1 MYVPG
6 NTGDTLILLKK
17 GGGGY
22 SCEILM
28 YVGTLYFY
36 LLSVETLSLLQ
47 NYKKKKKKARKEIF
61 LYVIDCAYLK
71 LGKR

>member
-28 YVGTLYFY
+28 YVGTMYFY
-36 LLSVETLSLLQ
+36 LLSVETLSLLK
-47 NYKKKKKKARKEIF
+47 N
-61 LYVIDCAYLK
+61 
-71 LGKR
+71 

>member
-28 YVGTLYFY
+28 YVGTMYFY

-47 NYKKKKKKARKEIF
+47 NYKKKKKKSKERNLSLCDWLCLLEI
-61 LYVIDCAYLK
+61 
-71 LGKR
+71 G